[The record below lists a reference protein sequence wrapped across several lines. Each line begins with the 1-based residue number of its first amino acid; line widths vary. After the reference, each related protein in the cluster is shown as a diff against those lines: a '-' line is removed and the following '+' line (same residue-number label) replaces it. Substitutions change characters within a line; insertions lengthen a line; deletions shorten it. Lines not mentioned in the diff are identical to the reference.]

1 MIDPIELA
9 FFCKNENQEKIIK
22 IHDIY
27 SHIKKYLIKVMEAGK
42 DSPLK
47 NQIESLNLKPKQ
59 ERDYVKYI
67 FNDKRAKD
75 NMMLTVFY
83 KNNILRPTNGEFPH
97 IHVVLEIQGSI
108 KQMVEKNYEHYMSL
122 LKSYQDIQPNETK
135 DTNWW
140 HLASLIIPL
149 TDLENDL
156 PKLADIVS
164 SKINKDSSLLR
175 LGYAILDE
183 IQKE

>member
-1 MIDPIELA
+1 
-9 FFCKNENQEKIIK
+9 
-22 IHDIY
+22 
-27 SHIKKYLIKVMEAGK
+27 
-42 DSPLK
+42 
-47 NQIESLNLKPKQ
+47 
-59 ERDYVKYI
+59 
-67 FNDKRAKD
+67 
-75 NMMLTVFY
+75 
-83 KNNILRPTNGEFPH
+83 
-97 IHVVLEIQGSI
+97 
-108 KQMVEKNYEHYMSL
+108 MVEKNYEHYMSL